1 VEPTELLP
9 IVVVFSLV
17 TVETGGHALLR
28 FLTAQDRIEEWQFP
42 FFRAGHAHA
51 GVLLVLALVYYLY
64 LEKSDLSETWQWLAG
79 IVMAVGVLAQSGG
92 FFLHLG
98 LGKPDE
104 TSIGTTVT
112 RIGAVLIAIALI
124 VLGVGLIQA
133 L

>member
-9 IVVVFSLV
+9 IIVVFSLV

-28 FLTAQDRIEEWQFP
+28 FLTSPGGIEEWQLP

-51 GVLLVLALVYYLY
+51 GVLLVLSLVYYLY
-64 LEKSDLSETWQWLAG
+64 LERSDLSETWQWVFG
-79 IVMAVGVLAQSGG
+79 IVLGVGVLAQAGG

-98 LGKPDE
+98 VGKPNE

-112 RIGAVLIAIALI
+112 RAGAVLIAIALI
-124 VLGVGLIQA
+124 ALGVGLIGA